1 MPETTTINYQYKD
14 RLFKFIFGNPVNRE
28 WTLNLYNAVNG
39 THYMDADS
47 IELTTIEDAV
57 YMSMKNDVSFLF
69 SEMMNFYEQQS
80 SFDPNVPMRFFVYI
94 ARSYSNYIKNS
105 KKYRLYSSKLQKAP
119 TPKCVCFYN
128 GTKQMPDKMILKL
141 SDAFDKSLDPDV
153 EVKVTM
159 LNINYGHNKDLL
171 DACKPLHEYS
181 WFVDRIRSEKPNRDT
196 LGDAVDT
203 AIKDMPDDFMIKSFL
218 LKNQEEVKTM
228 CITEYNEEEVMDI
241 RFEEGKEE
249 GREEGIEIGG
259 IRMLIDLVKKGM
271 LTLTQA
277 AEEAHMSVDEFESK
291 TGLKA

>member
-1 MPETTTINYQYKD
+1 MSEATINYQYKD
-14 RLFKFIFGNPVNRE
+14 RLFKFIFGNPANKS

-39 THYMDADS
+39 THYTDADS

-141 SDAFDKSLDPDV
+141 SDAFDKNLDPDV

-171 DACKPLHEYS
+171 DSCKPLHEYS
-181 WFVDRIRSEKPNRDT
+181 WFVDRIRSEKTSRDLQGFT
-196 LGDAVDT
+196 GC
-203 AIKDMPDDFMIKSFL
+203 F
-218 LKNQEEVKTM
+218 
-228 CITEYNEEEVMDI
+228 C
-241 RFEEGKEE
+241 RF
-249 GREEGIEIGG
+249 IFTQ
-259 IRMLIDLVKKGM
+259 LYPLVKRI
-271 LTLTQA
+271 
-277 AEEAHMSVDEFESK
+277 
-291 TGLKA
+291 

>member
-1 MPETTTINYQYKD
+1 MSETTIINFQYKD
-14 RLFKFIFGNPVNRE
+14 RLFKFIFGNPVNRA

-39 THYMDADS
+39 TQYDDAEA

-159 LNINYGHNKDLL
+159 LNINYGHNKELL
-171 DACKPLHEYS
+171 DACKPLYEYS
-181 WFVDRIRSEKPNRDT
+181 WFIDRIRSEKPKRDS
-196 LGDAVDT
+196 LGDAVDI

-249 GREEGIEIGG
+249 GVLKT
-259 IRMLIDLVKKGM
+259 LIDLVKDG
-271 LTLTQA
+271 LISLAEA
-277 AEEAHMSVDEFESK
+277 AKRANMTVAEFESK

>member
-1 MPETTTINYQYKD
+1 
-14 RLFKFIFGNPVNRE
+14 
-28 WTLNLYNAVNG
+28 
-39 THYMDADS
+39 
-47 IELTTIEDAV
+47 
-57 YMSMKNDVSFLF
+57 
-69 SEMMNFYEQQS
+69 
-80 SFDPNVPMRFFVYI
+80 MRFFFYI

-128 GTKQMPDKMILKL
+128 GTKQMPDKMILRL
-141 SDAFDKSLDPDV
+141 SDAFDKNLDPDV

-196 LGDAVDT
+196 LGDAVDI
-203 AIKDMPDDFMIKSFL
+203 AIKDMPDDFMIKPFL

-249 GREEGIEIGG
+249 GRAEGIEIGG

>member
-1 MPETTTINYQYKD
+1 MAEATKINYQYKD
-14 RLFKFIFGNPVNRE
+14 RLFKFIFGNPFNRE
-28 WTLNLYNAVNG
+28 WILNLYNAVNG
-39 THYMDADS
+39 THYTDADS

-105 KKYRLYSSKLQKAP
+105 KMYRLYSSKLQKAP

-159 LNINYGHNKDLL
+159 LNINYGHNKELL
-171 DACKPLHEYS
+171 DACKPLYEYS
-181 WFVDRIRSEKPNRDT
+181 WFIDRIRSEKPKRDS
-196 LGDAVDT
+196 LGDAVDI

-249 GREEGIEIGG
+249 GVLKT
-259 IRMLIDLVKKGM
+259 LIDLVKDG
-271 LTLTQA
+271 LISLAEA
-277 AEEAHMSVDEFESK
+277 AKRANMTVAEFESK

>member
-1 MPETTTINYQYKD
+1 MAEATKINYQYKD

-39 THYMDADS
+39 THYTDADS

-80 SFDPNVPMRFFVYI
+80 SFDPNVPMRFFVYL

-141 SDAFDKSLDPDV
+141 SDAFDKNLDPDV

-159 LNINYGHNKDLL
+159 LNINYGHNKACWIPASLCMSIRGLL
-171 DACKPLHEYS
+171 TG
-181 WFVDRIRSEKPNRDT
+181 FVPRNRT
-196 LGDAVDT
+196 GIHLE
-203 AIKDMPDDFMIKSFL
+203 MP
-218 LKNQEEVKTM
+218 
-228 CITEYNEEEVMDI
+228 
-241 RFEEGKEE
+241 
-249 GREEGIEIGG
+249 
-259 IRMLIDLVKKGM
+259 
-271 LTLTQA
+271 
-277 AEEAHMSVDEFESK
+277 
-291 TGLKA
+291 